1 MSDDNTYPAMVL
13 RAHHEDL
20 VLEDRPIPE
29 PEGADVLLRVRACA
43 VCRTDL
49 HVQDGELGR
58 GVLPIVPGHQIVA
71 VVQAAGAEAVLRPG
85 ERVGV
90 PWLGWACGVCAMCTS
105 GRENLCANARF
116 TGCDRD
122 GGFAQLTLADSRF
135 CLRLPP
141 GYSDTEVSPLLC
153 GGLIGYRA
161 LRMTGRPR
169 RLGLYGFGSAAHMIV
184 QVARHQGAEVYA
196 FTREGDTEGQTFARH
211 LGAVWAGASTERSP
225 VPLDAAIIFA
235 PVGALVPLA
244 LRAVSPGGSVVCAG
258 IYMSDIPSF
267 PYALLWEERSL
278 RSVANLTRADGVE
291 LLRVA
296 GETRL
301 EVTTEEHPLKEAN
314 AALAR
319 LRDGLVR
326 GTAVLVMGG

>member
-1 MSDDNTYPAMVL
+1 VTASTYRAMVL
-13 RAHHEDL
+13 REHLSAL
-20 VLEDRPIPE
+20 VPEDRAVPE
-29 PEGADVLLRVRACA
+29 PQGADVLLRVTACA

-49 HVQDGELGR
+49 HVRDGELDR

-71 VVQAAGAEAVLRPG
+71 AVEAAGPEAVLGPG

-90 PWLGWACGVCAMCTS
+90 PWLGWACGVCAMCRT
-105 GRENLCANARF
+105 GRENLCPDARF

-122 GGFAQLTLADSRF
+122 GGFAELALADSRF
-135 CLRLPP
+135 CVRLPA
-141 GYSDTEVSPLLC
+141 GYGDVEVSPLLC

-161 LRMTGRPR
+161 LRMTGSPR

-196 FTREGDTEGQTFARH
+196 FTREGDTQGQAFARRM
-211 LGAVWAGASTERSP
+211 GAVWAGASAQPAP

-258 IYMSDIPSF
+258 IHMSDIPSF
-267 PYALLWEERSL
+267 PYSLLWEERSL
-278 RSVANLTRADGVE
+278 RSVANLTRADAAE
-291 LLRVA
+291 LMRVA
-296 GETRL
+296 EEIRI
-301 EVTTEEHPLKEAN
+301 EVATEEHPLEHAN
-314 AALAR
+314 TALQR
-319 LRDGLVR
+319 LESGAVR
-326 GTAVLVMGG
+326 GTAVLRMGG